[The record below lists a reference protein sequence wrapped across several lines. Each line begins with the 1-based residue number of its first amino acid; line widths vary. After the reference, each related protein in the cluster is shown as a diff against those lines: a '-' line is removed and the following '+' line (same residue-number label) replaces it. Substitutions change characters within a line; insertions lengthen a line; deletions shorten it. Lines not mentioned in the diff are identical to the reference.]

1 MPAVI
6 IERLKGNSR
15 SIGHEQHLREMWPI
29 VAIDPGVNGAVAIS
43 DAICSVRMFDLQDWS
58 VSLDALMKTTSPKK
72 LSAPVILLE
81 DQFVGRGAAASIEVT
96 WLSGAYFGYL
106 LGGLNGFVTLVQVA
120 PITWQTA
127 QRKRMGVKSRLKRE
141 EGIRLAV
148 DELPE
153 KFRVGNKLQIE
164 GRASAMGILRWW
176 KESNRLT

>member
-1 MPAVI
+1 MPAI
-6 IERLKGNSR
+6 ITERLKGNSR
-15 SIGHEQHLREMWPI
+15 SIGHERHLREMWPI

-43 DAICSVRMFDLQDWS
+43 DGIYGVRVFDLQDWS
-58 VSLDALMKTTSPKK
+58 VSLDALTKLTTSKK
-72 LSAPVILLE
+72 LSTPVILLE

-106 LGGLNGFVTLVQVA
+106 LGGLSGFVTLVQVA

-127 QRKRMGVKSRLKRE
+127 QRKRLGVNGRLNRE